1 MRKTLREKSRA
12 SAGWLRHWDLVTL
25 QRFRQHTTMSSIPL
39 DIRRQAKELVEAG
52 RSSQEIGAL
61 LDIKPGTVREWKRRY
76 MWDGPEGQDRK
87 CGDHLDDDQLTAEYE
102 RIMSTDVMETLHWI
116 RRMPMSR
123 RIDAILK
130 RERALEMLSKRA
142 ERVIGG
148 LARAHGQQNKLIQVN
163 AITQFLH
170 SGENP
175 PCDVT

>member
-1 MRKTLREKSRA
+1 
-12 SAGWLRHWDLVTL
+12 
-25 QRFRQHTTMSSIPL
+25 MSSLPL

-52 RSSQEIGAL
+52 KSSHEIGAL

-76 MWDGPEGQDRK
+76 MWDGPEGLDRQ
-87 CGDHLDDDQLTAEYE
+87 CGDDLDDNQLPTEYE

-116 RRMPMSR
+116 RRMPIPR
-123 RIDAILK
+123 RIDSILK

-163 AITQFLH
+163 SVTAILNSH
-170 SGENP
+170 ENSG
-175 PCDVT
+175 CDVT

>member
-1 MRKTLREKSRA
+1 
-12 SAGWLRHWDLVTL
+12 
-25 QRFRQHTTMSSIPL
+25 MSSLPL

-52 RSSQEIGAL
+52 KSSQEIGAL
-61 LDIKPGTVREWKRRY
+61 LDNKPGTVREWKRRY
-76 MWDGPEGQDRK
+76 MWDGPEGQERP
-87 CGDHLDDDQLTAEYE
+87 CNDDMDTDQVPAEYE
-102 RIMSTDVMETLHWI
+102 RVMSLDVMDTLDWI
-116 RRMPMSR
+116 RRMPMPR
-123 RIDAILK
+123 RMDAILK